1 MHGLDISAPGIVH
14 PGFQPLGHGA
24 GVLRIGCRVAQGKA
38 GRSQYA
44 ATKSALLGLAR
55 SSAAELI
62 GAGVTVNLVSPAA
75 TQTAMLDDPARR
87 SEPPL
92 LPPLGRLIRPQE
104 IAALVGFLLSEPAAA
119 ITGQDIQ
126 ICGGASLA
134 R

>member
-1 MHGLDISAPGIVH
+1 M
-14 PGFQPLGHGA
+14 
-24 GVLRIGCRVAQGKA
+24 LRIGCRVAQGKA

-87 SEPPL
+87 SEPPA
-92 LPPLGRLIRPQE
+92 LPPLGRLIRPLE
-104 IAALVGFLLSEPAAA
+104 IAALLGFLLSERLRVFRP
-119 ITGQDIQ
+119 
-126 ICGGASLA
+126 CPKGASERPRSRRKA
-134 R
+134 QT